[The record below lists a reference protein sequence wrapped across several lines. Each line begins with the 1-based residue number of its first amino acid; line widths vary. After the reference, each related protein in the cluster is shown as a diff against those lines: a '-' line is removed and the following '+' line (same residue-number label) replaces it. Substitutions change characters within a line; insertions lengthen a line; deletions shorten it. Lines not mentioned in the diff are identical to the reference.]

1 MYRFSRQ
8 NRRKNQIDNVIDAPM
23 VEVFGG
29 TLALLIILYA
39 LINLVISEDIQAMLE
54 RSTENAEFKVSWTNG
69 GEGLVILSYPDKLR
83 ILETNQSIAS
93 ADICQSGSAFISYID
108 KIYNNHQQQVIF
120 AILEGGV
127 KTMATARNCML
138 KRNPNKRIS
147 IGWIIANSDL
157 LNTVKLEDL
166 PVRIKRALSK
176 SR

>member
-1 MYRFSRQ
+1 MPNLFKRTRRN
-8 NRRKNQIDNVIDAPM
+8 NRIDNTIDAPM
-23 VEVFGG
+23 VEIFGG

-69 GEGLVILSYPDKLR
+69 GEGLVVISYPDKLR
-83 ILETNQSIAS
+83 ILETNQSIPTAQ
-93 ADICQSGSAFISYID
+93 ICQSGGEFLNYVS
-108 KIYNNHQQQVIF
+108 KIYNNQKQQIIF

-138 KRNPNKRIS
+138 KTNPRKRIS

-166 PVRIKRALSK
+166 PVRIKRALTK
-176 SR
+176 TR